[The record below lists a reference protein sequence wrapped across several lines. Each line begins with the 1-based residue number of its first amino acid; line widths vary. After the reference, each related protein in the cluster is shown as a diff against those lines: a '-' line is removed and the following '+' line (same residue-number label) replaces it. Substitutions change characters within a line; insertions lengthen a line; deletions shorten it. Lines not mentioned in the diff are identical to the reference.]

1 MFPFSTIS
9 FPAVIFTSL
18 QTDMT
23 EGYSEMAESMEN
35 LAKLQPGF
43 IGVESAREEVGI
55 TISYWE
61 TTDDIKNWRANLDH
75 LMAQKLG
82 KDQWYRW
89 YKVRICKVE
98 REYEFHSD

>member
-1 MFPFSTIS
+1 MKEPYY
-9 FPAVIFTSL
+9 AVIFTSL
-18 QTDMT
+18 QTDQT

-35 LAKLQPGF
+35 LAKLQPGL
-43 IGVESAREEVGI
+43 IGVESAKEDIGI

-61 TTDDIKNWRANLDH
+61 TIDAIKNWKANLDH

-82 KDQWYRW
+82 KAQWYRW

-98 REYEFHSD
+98 REYEFHND

>member
-1 MFPFSTIS
+1 MKEPYY
-9 FPAVIFTSL
+9 AVIFTSL
-18 QTDMT
+18 QTDQT

-43 IGVESAREEVGI
+43 IGVESAKEDIGI

-61 TTDDIKNWRANLDH
+61 TIDAIKNWKANLDH

-82 KDQWYRW
+82 KAQWYRW

-98 REYEFHSD
+98 REYEFHNV

>member
-1 MFPFSTIS
+1 MKEPYY
-9 FPAVIFTSL
+9 AVIFTSL
-18 QTDMT
+18 QTDQT

-43 IGVESAREEVGI
+43 IGVESAKEDIGI

-61 TTDDIKNWRANLDH
+61 TIDAIKNWKANLDH

-82 KDQWYRW
+82 KAQWYRW

-98 REYEFHSD
+98 REYEFHND

>member
-1 MFPFSTIS
+1 MKEPYY
-9 FPAVIFTSL
+9 AVIFTSV
-18 QTDMT
+18 QTAQT
-23 EGYSEMAESMEN
+23 EGYSEMAETMES

-43 IGVESAREEVGI
+43 LGVESASEEIGI
-55 TISYWE
+55 TISYWK
-61 TTDDIKNWRANLDH
+61 TTEDIKNWKINLDH

-98 REYEFHSD
+98 REYEFHNN